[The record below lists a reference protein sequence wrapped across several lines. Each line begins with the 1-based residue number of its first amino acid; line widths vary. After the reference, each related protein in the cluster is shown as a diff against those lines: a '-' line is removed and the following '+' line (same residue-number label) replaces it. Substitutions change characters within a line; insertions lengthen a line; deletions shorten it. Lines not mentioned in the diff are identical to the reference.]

1 MLWAALCATVTSHN
15 TVTSLDTV
23 ERVDRVVRAAS
34 GEELLLISLTT
45 PPVFGFA
52 TNKKL
57 ISLQSQQ
64 KLMRSRAQLDEL
76 REYLSNGSK
85 YFETNVLYLTLM

>member
-1 MLWAALCATVTSHN
+1 MLWTALCATVTSHN

-45 PPVFGFA
+45 PTVFGFA

-64 KLMRSRAQLDEL
+64 KLMRSRAQLDDL

-85 YFETNVLYLTLM
+85 YFVTNVLYLTLM

>member
-1 MLWAALCATVTSHN
+1 M
-15 TVTSLDTV
+15 TSLDTV
-23 ERVDRVVRAAS
+23 ERVDRVVSAAS

-45 PPVFGFA
+45 PVFGFA

-64 KLMRSRAQLDEL
+64 KLMRSRAQLEEL
-76 REYLSNGSK
+76 GEYLSSGSK